1 MKLLSLLIA
10 LAIIAY
16 AASSQLSSDSP
27 NASNRAIDELRDK
40 EKIVIPNAPTTPQGL
55 KEFEKDV
62 NSLVEDA
69 AAKRKKQY
77 E

>member
-1 MKLLSLLIA
+1 MKLLSLLIV

-27 NASNRAIDELRDK
+27 NSSNTAIDELHDK
-40 EKIVIPNAPTTPQGL
+40 EKVAIPNAPTTPQGL